1 MRKFEF
7 CLCPACKAD
16 FARVTKLVLPSGLLP
31 LKDFHPTWSV
41 AKPNNR
47 QTISGEHG
55 LDGSGV

>member
-1 MRKFEF
+1 MRKSDF
-7 CLCPACKAD
+7 CLIPVCKAD
-16 FARVTKLVLPSGLLP
+16 FARVTKSVLPSGVLP

-41 AKPNNR
+41 AKTTNR